1 MLTVGD
7 VVRAVHARYPPSS
20 AEAWDAVGLVCG
32 DPQAPVERLLLA
44 VDPAPAVVDEA
55 VAWGADL
62 LLSHHPLLLRGV
74 HSVAADTAKGR
85 IVHRL
90 VRDGVALLSA
100 HTNADVARPGV
111 SDALADALGLVDL
124 HPLEPQGEPVDK
136 LVTFVPH
143 ADAPRVL
150 DALAAAGAGR
160 IGDYERCGYLLEGT
174 GTFRPLPG
182 ASPVVGEVGRVETV
196 PETRLEMVLPRRLRR
211 QVVAAL
217 RASHPY
223 EQPAFDLWEL
233 AAADLHHGLGRVGVL
248 PEPETLE
255 DLVGRVAAALPAT
268 AAGVRAAGD
277 PDRVVQAVAVCGGS
291 GDSLLSAARAAGVDA
306 FVTADLR
313 HHPVS
318 EAVDAGGP
326 ALVDVAHWAS
336 EWPWLAQAASLLR
349 ADLGEQAPE
358 MRVSVVCTDPWTLH
372 GETVLDVEAAENDG
386 AAGAAGAAS
395 GSEEDE

>member
-1 MLTVGD
+1 VLTVGD

-20 AEAWDAVGLVCG
+20 AEPWDAVGLACG
-32 DPQAPVERLLLA
+32 DPDAPVERVLLA
-44 VDPAPAVVDEA
+44 VDPTTVVVDEA
-55 VAWGADL
+55 IAWGADL
-62 LLSHHPLLLRGV
+62 LLTHHPLLLRAV

-90 VRDGVALLSA
+90 VRHGVALLTA

-111 SDALADALGLVDL
+111 SDALAQALGLVDL
-124 HPLEPQGEPVDK
+124 RPLEPRAEPLDK
-136 LVTFVPH
+136 VVTFVPH
-143 ADAPRVL
+143 PDASRVL

-182 ASPVVGEVGRVETV
+182 ASPAVGEVGRVETV

-223 EQPAFDLWEL
+223 EEPAFDVWEL
-233 AAADLHHGLGRVGVL
+233 AGADARRGLGRVGVL

-277 PDRVVQAVAVCGGS
+277 PDRVVQAVAVCAGS
-291 GDSLLSAARAAGVDA
+291 GDSLLSAARAADVDA

-313 HHPVS
+313 HHPAS
-318 EAVDAGGP
+318 EAVEAGGP

-336 EWPWLAQAASLLR
+336 EWPWLPHVASLVR
-349 ADLGEQAPE
+349 DDLGKRAPQ
-358 MRVSVVCTDPWTLH
+358 MRVSVVCTDPWTMH
-372 GETVLDVEAAENDG
+372 GEPVLDVEASEHDG
-386 AAGAAGAAS
+386 ATGAAAG
-395 GSEEDE
+395 GEEDA